1 MAEKKLLL
9 QMEMFDEMSRHG
21 LSPNQYYLLCC
32 IKDSVTPLKINMH
45 LELRNLIGNQ
55 WITADHKLTPKSISL
70 IDSIEKL
77 FSIQKKKTSNILMG
91 RGHKENIV
99 KYREMF
105 PNIKLPTGKA
115 ARAAAG
121 NLEKNFRWFFENFD
135 YTWETVFK
143 ATTYYINKYQKVQWE
158 YMRTSQYFIRKD
170 NLSDLADYCDI
181 VLTGGDDDEE
191 RRHSVKV
198 V

>member
-1 MAEKKLLL
+1 
-9 QMEMFDEMSRHG
+9 MEMFDEMSRHG

-45 LELRNLIGNQ
+45 LELRNLVSNQ
-55 WITADHKLTPKSISL
+55 WITSDNKLLPKSISL

-91 RGHKENIV
+91 KGYKDNIS

-105 PNIKLPTGKA
+105 PNIKLPNGKA
-115 ARAAAG
+115 ARSAVG
-121 NLEKNFRWFFENFD
+121 NLEKAFRWFFENFEYD
-135 YTWETVFK
+135 WDTVFK
-143 ATTYYINKYQKVQWE
+143 ATAHYINKYQKDQWN

-181 VLTGGDDDEE
+181 ILTGGDNDEE